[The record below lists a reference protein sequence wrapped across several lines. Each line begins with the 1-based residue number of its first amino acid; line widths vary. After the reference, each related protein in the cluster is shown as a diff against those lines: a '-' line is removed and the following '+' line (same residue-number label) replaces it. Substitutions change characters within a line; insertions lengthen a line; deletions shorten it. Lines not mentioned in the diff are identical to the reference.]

1 MKAKTLL
8 SALFL
13 MGLNFTIAQNVV
25 VQNNL
30 ESLSQLQSQ
39 ALTCGDHVNAGAQG
53 GVPGLA
59 FAASDLRAS
68 NTGKTIQLANVK
80 GSPYLAEAFEKSTIY
95 SNNELVGTYY
105 TRYNA
110 YSQEIELK
118 KTALEEEEF
127 QSLVKN
133 EKIRIVFVDKEIRY
147 TTFIDNKVK
156 RQGDYLISM
165 TDGEKYTLHK
175 RLKVKFVEGKEAAN
189 SMVNP
194 IPNRFTNST
203 EYYLEDTNTNLVSY
217 IPSKKSKLIALF
229 KDSDKIQ
236 IASLIKKNGFN
247 IKQGEDLVKIFDFA
261 NTLNEN
267 YASQGK

>member
-1 MKAKTLL
+1 MKTKVIL

-13 MGLNFTIAQNVV
+13 IGLNFAFAQKVV

-39 ALTCGDHVNAGAQG
+39 AITCGDHANAGAQG

-59 FAASDLRAS
+59 FAASDLRSS
-68 NTGKTIQLANVK
+68 NVAATIQLANVK
-80 GSPYLAEAFEKSTIY
+80 GSPYLADAFEKSTIY

-118 KTALEEEEF
+118 KTTLAEEDYK
-127 QSLVKN
+127 SLVRN
-133 EKIRIVFVDKEIRY
+133 EKFRVVSANKEIRY
-147 TTFIDNKVK
+147 TTFIDSKGK
-156 RQGDYLISM
+156 KQGDYLISM
-165 TDGEKYTLHK
+165 TNGDKYTLHK
-175 RLKVKFVEGKEAAN
+175 RFKVKFVEGKEAAN
-189 SMVNP
+189 SMVNS
-194 IPNRFTNST
+194 IPSRFTNST
-203 EYYLEDTNTNLVSY
+203 EYYLEDSTTNLVSY
-217 IPSKKSKLIALF
+217 IPTKKSKLISLF

-236 IASLIKKNGFN
+236 IAALIKKKGFN
-247 IKQGEDLVKIFDFA
+247 IKQEQDLVQIFNFA